1 MRLAVC
7 TVIAAVAMAAS
18 SAAAAKVL
26 SFCSDA
32 DPEGFDPALYV
43 TRTTFDAS
51 AQTLYNRLIEFE
63 RGSTELR
70 PGLAE
75 RWEVSEDG
83 LAYTF
88 HLRPGVRFHTT
99 PYFAPG
105 RELNADDVVFSLARQ
120 HDSGHPWHGY
130 AGGIWPY
137 YEGLSLDGSVKAI
150 RKVDDL
156 TVEIELERP
165 MASLPALLAM
175 DFASILSREY
185 ADELAAA
192 GARELLDAQPIG
204 TGPFVFLGHDS
215 GTKVGFAANPEY
227 WRGRQPA
234 DTLIFWIEPDPAMR
248 LEKLVAGDCH
258 IVAQPDPATLAAAAA
273 NEAIEIAEAER
284 ADVAYLAV
292 NTRTPPFGDVRLR
305 RAIGLAIDRQ
315 AIVDEVYSGGASSA
329 DGVIPPSMW
338 GSDSSAATARFDPA
352 AARALLAEAG
362 VSGLS
367 FDLLTMTTARPYNP
381 DPERVARMIAADLAE
396 IGVEV
401 RVSTEEL
408 VGEFLRK
415 ASDPDRSGAVLL
427 GWTSDN
433 GDPGGFLSLLL
444 SCDAVGASNRAQ
456 WCNAPFDELVRRAS
470 ASGDEETRA
479 LLYGEAQQM
488 LAVHQPLIA
497 LAHTVV
503 SVPMAR
509 TVTGFA
515 ASPLG
520 VYNFEGVDGP

>member
-1 MRLAVC
+1 MRLAMC
-7 TVIAAVAMAAS
+7 AVIAAVAMAAS
-18 SAAAAKVL
+18 SAASAKVL

-51 AQTLYNRLIEFE
+51 AQTLYNRLVEFE

-88 HLRPGVRFHTT
+88 HLRPGVRFHAT
-99 PYFAPG
+99 PYFTPS
-105 RELNADDVVFSLARQ
+105 RELNADDVVFSLLRQ
-120 HDSGHPWHGY
+120 HDPSHSWHAY
-130 AGGIWPY
+130 AGGSWPFY
-137 YEGLSLDGSVKAI
+137 AGLSLDGAVKSI
-150 RKVDDL
+150 RKLDDL
-156 TVEIELERP
+156 TVEIGLERP
-165 MASLPALLAM
+165 MASLPAILAM
-175 DFASILSREY
+175 DFASILSKEY
-185 ADELAAA
+185 ADALAAA
-192 GARELLDAQPIG
+192 DARDLLDVQPIG
-204 TGPFVFLGHDS
+204 TGPFVFLGHDTK
-215 GTKVGFAANPEY
+215 TKVGFAANPHY

-234 DTLIFWIEPDPAMR
+234 DMLIFWIEPDPVVR

-258 IVAQPDPATLAAAAA
+258 VIAQPDPATLAAAAA

-292 NTRTPPFGDVRLR
+292 NTRTPPFGDVRIR

-315 AIVDEVYSGGASSA
+315 AIVDEVYAGGGIAA
-329 DGVIPPSMW
+329 DGLMPSSML
-338 GSDSSAATARFDPA
+338 GYNPSAAAAQSDPEA
-352 AARALLAEAG
+352 ASALLAEAG

-367 FDLLTMTTARPYNP
+367 FDLLTMTAARPYNP
-381 DPERVARMIAADLAE
+381 DPERVARMIAADLAK
-396 IGVEV
+396 IGLEV
-401 RVSTEEL
+401 RVSTEDL
-408 VGEFLRK
+408 VGEFLQK

-433 GDPGGFLSLLL
+433 GDPGAFLSLLL

-456 WCNAPFDELVRRAS
+456 WCNAPFDDLVRRA